1 MTLRIRTKG
10 EELLTANSK
19 GKIVAGWHGR
29 SFLAALRWANRGW
42 YVLVSHSR
50 DGEIMTKVF
59 QKFGFKI
66 VRGSTGK
73 GGARAAVECARLLR
87 DGEVL
92 LFSPDGPQGPTHL
105 VQQGILWL
113 AQNGNAE
120 ILPTT
125 AVARPRK
132 LINSWDSYQVPMPF
146 GKGLLI
152 LSDPIS
158 VPKGISEEEVEK
170 KRVEIEN
177 AIDRV
182 ELEGEAEMD
191 YL

>member
-1 MTLRIRTKG
+1 M
-10 EELLTANSK
+10 
-19 GKIVAGWHGR
+19 
-29 SFLAALRWANRGW
+29 
-42 YVLVSHSR
+42 SHSR